1 MTEKGTKAPR
11 RSSRKKSG
19 GEDEAKAEAPR
30 AERSA
35 ASRSRGAKAVAA
47 PEVEGVPEA
56 ERPGWVAVAAYYHAE
71 RRGFAP
77 GYELDDWLA
86 AEAEL
91 EAAPPAAPGRASKP
105 RKPAASRHTSA
116 R

>member
-19 GEDEAKAEAPR
+19 GEGEAKAEAPR
-30 AERSA
+30 AELSA
-35 ASRSRGAKAVAA
+35 ASGSGGSKAAAA
-47 PEVEGVPEA
+47 PEVERAPEA
-56 ERPGWVAVAAYYHAE
+56 ERSGWVAVAAYYHAE

-91 EAAPPAAPGRASKP
+91 VAAPPAAGRAPAKP
-105 RKPAASRHTSA
+105 RKPAASRPTSA